1 MRIGDESVFVSGVKL
16 LAFRGPPNVDILAC
30 CVGALK
36 TDETLLLV
44 CELAEPT
51 PFKRSP
57 CIDSLSSAGGGAESV
72 MRMLLCDEG

>member
-1 MRIGDESVFVSGVKL
+1 MRLGDESVFVSGVRL
-16 LAFRGPPNVDILAC
+16 LTFRGPLKVDILAC

-36 TDETLLLV
+36 TEDTLLLV

-57 CIDSLSSAGGGAESV
+57 CIDSLSSAAGGGADSAD
-72 MRMLLCDEG
+72 MLLSDES

>member
-1 MRIGDESVFVSGVKL
+1 MFVSGVRL
-16 LAFRGPPNVDILAC
+16 LTFRGPLKVDILAC

-36 TDETLLLV
+36 TEDTLLLV

-72 MRMLLCDEG
+72 MGMLLCDEG